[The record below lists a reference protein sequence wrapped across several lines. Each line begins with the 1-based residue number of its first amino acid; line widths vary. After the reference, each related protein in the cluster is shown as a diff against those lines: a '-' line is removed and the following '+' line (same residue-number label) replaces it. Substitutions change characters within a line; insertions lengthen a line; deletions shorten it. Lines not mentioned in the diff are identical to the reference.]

1 MTTEAWTTGF
11 EMSGDYEL
19 GDLCQHL
26 KLPYAHVYIPI
37 LYFLVFF
44 IGFIGNLFVI
54 VLMAVKK
61 GNKRMVDNFVLNLA
75 VADLVFVC
83 TLPFWALSAAH
94 NNHWYFGESLCKV
107 SSYIISVN
115 RCSSIL
121 FLTGMGV
128 ERYLVVTKRVRSKS
142 SVTKKCIFTTCGCI
156 WAFSLLLGIPSL
168 LYRKLNVSDKF
179 CQDEVSSAY
188 QKYSLAL
195 LILTFLLPLGVI
207 LFCYCSICNKLLSH
221 ISVGKGTKNSL
232 KIIFTIISTF
242 ICFWLPF
249 NAFKAFLILSSP
261 SELDQEASL
270 SCSAQIAVKWGL
282 SLSTYLAFMNSC
294 INPIIYAFMDHH
306 FRRRVQ
312 LHCFR
317 FFGVSQKTTQN
328 WVFSS
333 SAAESSLMFASRNK
347 PSSPMSHQPS
357 M

>member
-1 MTTEAWTTGF
+1 MTTETWITGF

-19 GDLCQHL
+19 GDLCQQQ
-26 KLPYAHVYIPI
+26 KLPYAHIYIPI
-37 LYFLVFF
+37 LYFFVFL

-54 VLMAVKK
+54 VLMAMKK

-83 TLPFWALSAAH
+83 TLPLWALSAAH

-128 ERYLVVTKRVRSKS
+128 ERYLVVMKRVRSKS

-156 WAFSLLLGIPSL
+156 WALSLLLGIPSL
-168 LYRKLNVSDKF
+168 LYRKLNASDKF
-179 CQDEVSSAY
+179 CQDEDSSAY
-188 QKYSLAL
+188 RKYSLAL

-207 LFCYCSICNKLLSH
+207 LFCYCSICIKLLSH
-221 ISVGKGTKNSL
+221 ISMGKGTKNSL

-242 ICFWLPF
+242 ICSWLPF

-261 SELDQEASL
+261 SELNQESSL
-270 SCSAQIAVKWGL
+270 SCSAQTAIKWGL
-282 SLSTYLAFMNSC
+282 SLSIYLAFMNSC

-312 LHCFR
+312 LCCLH
-317 FFGVSQKTTQN
+317 FFCASQKPTQGL
-328 WVFSS
+328 VFFS

-347 PSSPMSHQPS
+347 PSSSICHQPS